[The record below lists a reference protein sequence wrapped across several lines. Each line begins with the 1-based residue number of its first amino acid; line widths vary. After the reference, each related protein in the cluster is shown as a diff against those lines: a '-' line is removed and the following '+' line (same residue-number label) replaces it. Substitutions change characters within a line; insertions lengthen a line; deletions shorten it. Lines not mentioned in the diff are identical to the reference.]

1 MWKNQLL
8 LYALLGITFFGLFPK
23 LEAQGAPAPA
33 DLVLLIDGSESIGA
47 ANFPRIRDLAVQL
60 IDGLAVG
67 KDTIRVALV
76 LYGANP
82 EIQFY
87 LNSYDNKES
96 ILSAIQGL
104 TYPGGDEANL
114 GAALEEVAD
123 SLLGSDAGG
132 RAEEGVPQALVVI
145 SAGLSTDD
153 VSQGKRSLKL
163 ASVYTFGIAV
173 GDSGATAQLEA
184 VATDKSFVLSAPDVS
199 TVASMGDQILP
210 YINGVAERTI
220 VIETEITEALA
231 VGSRDVIFLIES
243 SMGNTFITAVRE
255 FIKKFIDIVP
265 IGPDQVQVGVAM
277 FSTTPRM
284 EINLN
289 SYNSK
294 ESLISALAK
303 IKPKPAVDINI
314 GSALE
319 FVRTSM
325 LSAESGSRIQQGV
338 PQLVLLLASKKSK
351 DSVQQPAE
359 ELRRMGV
366 LTLAVGS
373 KAADE
378 AELKQIAFDESV
390 VFMLKDMRGL
400 LRNPGEIISPLST
413 LSGVVVTEVP
423 TETDT
428 TVDVTTV
435 QTQRVV
441 RDIVFLVDG
450 SSYVGNA
457 NLQHVRDF
465 ISGVVNRLD
474 IRPERVR
481 IGLMQFAEGQRTE
494 FYLNTHNTKEKVLS
508 SIAQLRLMGGRAL
521 NTGAALEYALANH
534 FQPSAG
540 SRRRQGV
547 QQVLVLITGGP
558 SQDEVKRVADR
569 VALDN
574 VLTFAVGA
582 GQVEQ
587 DFLKQVAFVENL
599 AYYRR
604 NFADLSGVV
613 DQIMTPLIS
622 VVGETDTVEADIE
635 IVSPPP
641 SGIERDVAFLIDG
654 SDDVRSDFPYIR
666 DFISKVIEPLDIG
679 VDKVRV
685 SVVQHSERP
694 SPSFYLNTYQTK
706 EEVLRAVNGLNLAG
720 GRSLNTGAALT
731 FMKNNILSPQY
742 GSRAA
747 QNVPQFLIVL
757 TGGRS
762 RDSVKEPA
770 VALKTD
776 GVVPFG
782 VGVKNADPKQIEE
795 ISQNPSFAFNVKEF
809 NMLDTVGK
817 TLKNYVSLPKA
828 DLNTLLMEVDS
839 KDIAKDVVFLLDGS
853 DGTKSGF
860 HAVCDFVQSVV
871 EKLDV
876 EESKYRVSVVQYS
889 DNPEVDFYLKTYST
903 KAEVVNAIRFL
914 KHKGGKVANTGAALQ
929 FVRHQVFTSSSGSRR
944 LHGIPQILILLS
956 SRPSNDE
963 VKGPAMALKDLG
975 IMTMSIGVENADP
988 IELKTISHQSQL
1000 THYITRFDD
1009 LPLFEP
1015 QLVSTL
1021 KNFSKESGE
1030 IFNTGVPDS
1039 TVELDA
1045 AQRDIVFLLD
1055 GSDDTRDAFKQMC
1068 RFVQRVVD
1076 KLNIGENSDRVS
1088 VAQYSR
1094 EPQVHFYLNT
1104 HATKQD
1110 YLNSIESLQHQGGSP
1125 LNTGRALD
1133 YIKNNMFIASSGSR
1147 MLEGVPQILVLVT
1160 GGRSQD
1166 DVRAPAAALKQDHVV
1181 SFSIGTQNAD
1191 IIQLQTISYT
1201 PGHTLT
1207 VPQFDDLQTIEQ
1219 KLISYVK
1226 RVPRQPKRPQPTTI
1240 DDRKRDIVFLIDG
1253 SDDTKESFKGVQNFV
1268 QTLVQQ
1274 LNVAP
1279 NKNRVSMVQY
1289 SDDTAVDFLLN
1300 THTSSDDVINHVQ
1313 RIIHKGGPLRNTGAA
1328 LQFVKDN
1335 LFTAAAG
1342 SRYLEGV
1349 PQVLVLLS
1357 SGRSKDDIQG
1367 PVKAL
1372 QDIGVISLSIGT
1384 SNADT
1389 LELQTISHQP
1399 NYFLISDFENIL
1411 EVQENIL
1418 SLIKGISYQQL
1429 PTMTPQ
1435 VSESVKRDIAFL
1447 IDGSED
1453 SRIGFESIRSFI
1465 QTFVESLNIEEDLDR
1480 VAVVQYIRD
1489 PTANFYLSSYSTK
1502 KEVLNSI
1509 RSIRHKSGR
1518 PLNTGAALLFIKEN
1532 IFAIS
1537 SGSRHNKGVPQI
1549 LYLFSGGRSNDDV
1562 RTVSQSLRESN
1573 INVFTIGTRNAD
1585 TLELQTMASTP
1596 AYAFSVPDF
1605 TSISSIYPRVAS
1617 ILTSGYEITEQF
1629 PTPRVQTSSGERHI
1643 VFLIDGSDD
1652 ASLRFTA
1659 IRDFVA
1665 SLVETFDVG
1674 QGKDQ
1679 IAVVQ
1684 FSNTAVMSF
1693 NLSTYA
1699 STAEVVD
1706 AIRNLKPKGGMPQY
1720 IGQALQFVR
1729 DNIFT
1734 SRSKSRQIEGV
1745 SQNLV
1750 LVAGGRSRDSP
1761 HGPAKTLKSMGV
1773 DIFAIG
1779 SRQTDPI
1786 EMEAISSQKNYA
1798 FAVPD
1803 LSDLKNMRQS
1813 LLTKLTKTEVRHK
1826 ENTKIDGTGFKRDI
1840 AFLVD
1845 GSDNTRRGFQEICDF
1860 LYNIITN
1867 LNVGTDNDRI
1877 AVVQYSN
1884 VAVAN
1889 FYFNSFSR
1897 KEDVLNAVNVL
1908 SHKGGRPLNTG
1919 SALRYVKEN
1928 IFSSSSGCRH
1938 KEGIPQ
1944 ILILLTSG
1952 RSRDRISEAASA
1964 LKELGV
1970 LIVGIGV
1977 KYSDSELHD
1986 ISSENHV
1993 LSFADFSE
2001 LPKIQAQ
2008 LLEAMKPSDYKKE
2021 SIAESHTPRR
2031 DVVFLLDGSDGTR
2044 NGFPAMKEFV
2054 QRMVERL
2061 EIAENRDR
2069 ISVVQYSRDTEVNF
2083 NLNTYTKKEGILD
2096 ALRGL
2101 RHKGGRPLNT
2111 GAALQYVRDNVIT
2124 ASSGSRR
2131 LEGVPQ
2137 ILIVLSGGRS
2147 FDSVDTAAS
2156 SLKEL
2161 GILTFGIGS
2170 RASDSRELQI
2180 ISSDPN
2186 YVLSVSDFTELPNV
2200 QEQLLASVQAVA
2212 MPSTPASPTVIADY
2226 TIPRKDVVILL
2237 DGSDGTR
2244 NSFPAMREFL
2254 QRLVEQFNIEENRDR
2269 VSVVQYSKDAE
2280 AHFYLN
2286 TYATKGEILNTVRSL
2301 RHRGGRPLNTG
2312 AALQYVMN
2320 NVFTASAGSRKQEGV
2335 PQVLILFSGGRS
2347 NDNIDTPASAL
2358 KESGVLIFGIGTRN
2372 SSREVQIIANGPTYA
2387 QSIPEFSDL
2396 PSVQQQFLS
2405 SLNNVLVQVLQV
2417 TPTVM
2422 VERRMAGRDVVFL
2435 LDGSDGTRSSF
2446 PAMRN
2451 FVERMVERLNVS
2463 ERQDRVSVVQF
2474 SRDPEAH
2481 FYLNTYTKKEDILDT
2496 VRGLRHKGGRP
2507 LNTGAALQYVRDSVF
2522 TASSGS
2528 RRLEGVPQLLILLSG
2543 GSSFDNVDTPA
2554 TSLKELG
2561 VLIFGIGSR
2570 SSDSSELQRISH
2582 DPSYVLS
2589 VSDFSDLP
2597 SVQQQLFTNINTVVV
2612 AGTPITTTIIAEGRG
2627 PRRDVVFLLDG
2638 SDGTRNGFPAMK
2650 EFVQRMV
2657 ERLEI
2662 AENRD
2667 RISVVQY
2674 SRDAEV
2680 NFNLNTY
2687 TKKEGILDAL
2697 RGLRHKGGRPL
2708 NTGAALQYV
2717 RDNVFTA
2724 SSGSRRLE
2732 GVPQI
2737 LIVLSGGRSFDSVDT
2752 AASSLKELGILTFGI
2767 GSRASDSRELQIISS
2782 DPNYVLSVSDFT
2794 ELPNVQEQL
2803 LASVQAVAMPIT
2815 PTSPAVTADYTLPR
2829 KDVVFLLDGSDGNRN
2844 SFPAMREFV
2853 QRVVEQFNI
2862 DANEDHVSVVQ
2873 YSRDTEVN
2881 FYLNT
2886 YTSKEDIL
2894 DSVRALRHKGGRP
2907 LNTGAALQYVKDNVF
2922 TASYG
2927 SRRLEGVPQILI
2939 VLSGGKSFDSVDTA
2953 ASSLKELGIL
2963 TFGIGSRGSDSRELQ
2978 RISYDPSYALSVSD
2992 FTELPNVQEQLLASV
3007 QAVAMPSTPASPTVI
3022 ADYTIPRKDVVILLD
3037 GSDGTRNSFPAMRE
3051 FLQRVVE
3058 QFNIEE
3064 NRDRVSV
3071 VQYSK
3076 DAEAHFYLNTYAT
3089 KGEILNTVR
3098 SLRHKGGRPLN
3109 TGAALQY
3116 VMNNV
3121 FTASAGSRKQE
3132 GVPQVLIL
3140 FSGGRSNDNI
3150 DTPASALK
3158 ESGVLI
3164 FGIGTRNSSREVQKI
3179 ANGPTYAQS
3188 IPEFSDL
3195 PSVQQQFLSSLNNVL
3210 VQVLQV
3216 TPTVMVERRM
3226 AGRDVVFL
3234 LDGSDGTRSSFPAM
3248 RNFVERMVERLNV
3261 SERRDRVSVVQFSRD
3276 PEAHFYLNTYTKK
3289 EDILDTV
3296 RGLRHKGGRPLNTGA
3311 ALQYV
3316 RDSVFTASS
3325 GSRRLEGVPQL
3336 LILLSGG
3343 RSFDNVDTPAT
3354 SLKELGV
3361 LIFGI
3366 GSRSS
3371 DSSELQR
3378 ISHDPSYVL
3387 SVSDFSDLPSV
3398 QQQLFTNIN
3407 TVVVA
3412 GTPITT
3418 TIIAEGRGPRRDVV
3432 FLLDGSDG
3440 TRNGFPAM
3448 KEFVQR
3454 MVERLEIAENR
3465 DRISV
3470 VQYSRDAEVNFN
3482 LNTYTKK
3489 EGILDALRGLRHKGG
3504 RPLNTGAA
3512 LQYVRNNVFTA
3523 SSGSRRLE
3531 GVPQILI
3538 VLSGGRSFDSV
3549 DTAASSLKEL
3559 GILTFGIGSR
3569 ASDSRELQI
3578 ISSDPNY
3585 VLSVSDFTEL
3595 PNVQEQ
3601 LLASV
3606 QAVAMPITPTS
3617 PAVTA
3622 DYTLPRK
3629 DVVFLLDGSD
3639 GNRNSFPAMREFVQ
3653 RVVEQFNIDANEDHV
3668 SVVQYSRDTEVNF
3681 YLNTY
3686 TSKEDILDSVR
3697 ALRHKGG
3704 RPLNTG
3710 AALQYVKDN
3719 VFTASYGSRRLE
3731 GVPQILIVLS
3741 GGKSFDSVDTAAS
3754 SLKELGILTFGIG
3767 SRGSDSREL
3776 QRISYDPSYALSVS
3790 DFTELPNVQEQLL
3803 ASVQA
3808 VAMPSTPA
3816 SPTVIADYTIPRK
3829 DVVILLDGSDGT
3841 RNSFPAMREFLQRVV
3856 EQFNIEEN
3864 RDRVSVVQYSKDAE
3878 AHFYLNTYATK
3889 GEILNTVRSL
3899 RHRGG
3904 RPLNTG
3910 AALQYVMNNVFT
3922 ASAGSRKQEGVPQ
3935 VLILFSG
3942 GRSNDNIDTPA
3953 SALKESGVLIFGIG
3967 TRNSS
3972 REVQKI
3978 ANGPTYAKS
3987 IPEFSDLRSVQQQ
4000 FLSSLNNVLVQVL
4013 QVTPTVM
4020 VERRMAGR
4028 DVVFL
4033 LDGSDGTRS
4042 SFPAM
4047 RNFVERMVESLNV
4060 SERRDRV
4067 SVVQFS
4073 RDPEA
4078 HFYLNTYTK
4087 KEDILDTVRGLRHKG
4102 GRPLNTGAALQYV
4115 RDSVFTASSGSRRLE
4130 GVPQLLILLSGGSSF
4145 DNVDTP
4151 ATSLKELGVLIF
4163 GIGSRS
4169 SDSSELQ
4176 RISHDP
4182 SYVLSVSDFSDLP
4195 SVQQQLFT
4203 NINTGVVAGTPIT
4216 TTIIAEGR
4224 RQRRDVVFL
4233 LDGSDGTRNGFPAMK
4248 EFVQRMVERLEV
4260 AENRDRISVVQYSR
4274 DAEVNFNLNTYTK
4287 KEGILDALRGLRH
4300 KGGRP
4305 LNTGAALQYVRDNVF
4320 TASSGSRRP
4329 EGVPQILIVLSG
4341 GRSFDS
4347 VDTAASSLK
4356 ELGILTFG
4364 IGSRASDSRE
4374 LQLISSDPNYALS
4387 VSDFSEL
4394 PNVQEQLLASVQAV
4408 AMPITP
4414 TSPAVTADYTLPRKD
4429 VVFLL
4434 DGSDGNRKS
4443 FPAMREFV
4451 QRVVEQFNIDA
4462 NDDHVSVVQYSRD
4475 TEVNFYLNTYT
4486 SKEDI
4491 LDSVRGLR
4499 HKGGR
4504 PLNMGAALQY
4514 VKDNV
4519 FTASYGS
4526 RRLEGVPQIL
4536 IVLSG
4541 GKSFDSVDTAA
4552 SSLKDLGVLTF
4563 GIGSRGSDS
4572 RELQRI
4578 SYDPNYALSVSD
4590 FTELPNVQEQLLASV
4605 QAVVMPITP
4614 TSPTFTAESQGPK
4627 KDVVFVIDGSD
4638 GVGREFPIIQEFV
4651 RRVVENLNIG
4661 ENKIRVSVV
4670 QYGDSPNA
4678 DIYLN
4683 SHKTKEGVLNGI
4695 KELRQRGGRQRNLG
4709 RAIDFV
4715 AREVLASGRGGRKQE
4730 GVPQFVV
4737 VVSGGKATDNIRTS
4751 ATTLKQSGIVPF
4763 SIGTREVDTEELQV
4777 ISYVPKYA
4785 YVVDDLPGLYTVQD
4799 TLITSLTELSS
4810 EELAKLRPFYPA
4822 ESVPIPSGPRGDKRD
4837 VVFLIDG
4844 TTKMRS
4850 EFPAIKSMIQR
4861 VVDKLDVGL
4870 DNVRVSVVQYSD
4882 DPKLEFLLN
4891 EHSTKE
4897 EVRQALQRIRSKGGS
4912 ELNTGQALEY
4922 VSKNI
4927 YQRSAG
4933 SRVEEGVP
4941 QFLILVTGGKSNDD
4955 VSGPAN
4961 QLKLSNVA
4969 PLAVGAHN
4977 ADAEELKLISF
4988 TPELTYTIRDFQQL
5002 PRVEQELFNKVS
5014 TMTKTVTSVTTTPE
5028 VKLSLGKKD
5037 IIFLIDGSDSVGQS
5051 GVAHIR
5057 DFILKVVEQL
5067 DVQPDQVRVALVQYG
5082 GKPKTEFS
5090 LNSHNNKQSVISA
5103 IKRLRHMGG
5112 RGADLAEAIK
5122 YVMQKE
5128 LQGSAGVRPVE
5139 ASQHLVVLT
5148 GGRSSSDVSS
5158 YGPILK
5164 GSRIN
5169 CIGIGAEKA
5178 DRNQLEQIATTSADV
5193 LQVPT
5198 FPSLQ
5203 NIKSQFIA
5211 RLNGTMV
5218 DEPSPEEPTYVLPQ
5232 SKAADIVFLVDG
5244 SINLGRENFK
5254 VVMEFILNLID
5265 LFFTERDNLKIG
5277 LAHYAADVTD
5287 VFYLNSYKN
5296 KDDIISA
5303 ITRVEYKGGREI
5315 KTGNAIRHVQQTQ
5328 FVKEK
5333 GSRKDEGIP
5342 QILMVVTGGRSND
5355 DSQSAA
5361 LALKSTGVR
5370 IYAVGVGDL
5379 EDELNKL
5386 GSEATTVARASTF
5399 QELSELNEQ
5408 ILETLD
5414 DEVKGKLCTGV
5425 QDTTRACK
5433 LDVLV
5438 GFDVA
5443 SQNIFAA
5450 QRSLETKIS
5459 AILQRITQMQPISCT
5474 SGQVPSVQVGMLAM
5488 DSASE
5493 PVQLDFTNRYTDLL
5507 ENFKALRNRGPF
5519 VLNTA
5524 TIKAYSD
5531 RFKTQP
5537 SDSIKVVIH
5546 LTDGLDAQY
5555 SILKERV
5562 EKMQTTGINSFILV
5576 ALERV
5581 PRFEDAVLLEFG
5593 RGFRYTRPLRVNLMD
5608 LDYELLEE
5616 LDNIAERECCS
5627 VPCKCNGQ
5635 RGDRG
5640 AVGVPGL
5647 KGQPGGQG
5655 FSGHPGDEGGPG
5667 ERGPPGVNGTQ
5678 GFQGCQGQR
5687 GVKGSRGYNGEKG
5700 EIGEIG
5706 LNGIN
5711 GEEGTTG
5718 VAGPPGDRGNPGE
5731 RGPKGAKGQ
5740 AGDVGQTGIRGDPG
5754 TPGIENNQRGPKGDP
5769 GDAGPAG
5776 EPGVDGTKGDP
5787 GEPGRLGPDGKRGT
5801 PGQAG
5806 ASGKP
5811 GAAGLQG
5818 EPGVGGSRGPAG
5830 PIGAPG
5836 IRGEGGNPGPSGP
5849 GGLPGPSGEKGRRG
5863 AFGRKGEP
5871 GEPGTKGVV
5880 GPQGPRGEPGDDGR
5894 DGAGV
5899 PGPKG
5904 RKGDEG
5910 FPGFPGS
5917 KGDAGDPGSK
5927 GGNGPRGNNGQ
5938 RGMSGGTGGPG
5949 QKGEIGYPG
5958 PYGQKGPRG
5967 PGVVQCDLV
5976 KKIRDNCPCCY
5987 GAQECPLYPTELAFA
6002 LDASDGVSRVAFNN
6016 MRDTVLRLVS
6026 DITIAESNCP
6036 RGARVALALYNNE
6049 VTTEIRFADAL
6060 KKRALVERVQ
6070 GLQALQTRKQRS
6082 LETAMNFVAQNTFKR
6097 VRSGFLVRK
6106 VAIFFV
6112 NGPVTLT
6119 KEFSSA
6125 ALRLYDA
6132 GIASVFLLNREDRQL
6147 TRALQINNTALAQ
6160 VIVLPSPGS
6169 TEYNNVV
6176 KKTMACH
6183 ICFDVCAPDQMCDYV
6198 PPSRARDRRDSTT
6211 DLDIDMT
6218 FILDSSETTWPSVFS
6233 EMKLYVAQMVA
6244 QLEMSPE
6251 PASTTHHARVALVQ
6265 HAPYE
6270 YLHNGS
6276 GIPVSVAFGLTDHKS
6291 ASTVQ
6296 SFLLDKVHQLEGG
6309 WALAAALEGTVEHVF
6324 EKAPHPRS
6332 LKVLVLLVTGTVE
6345 QDEERIVRAAIE
6357 VKCKGYFI
6365 VVMAVG
6371 KLFSAGDARVLA
6383 QVASEP
6389 SDVFY
6394 KRVDGPSGFYDDHIQ
6409 TFARL
6414 LPKYLSL
6421 ENAFY
6426 LSPEVSKKCQWYQS
6440 DQPNKIPF
6448 RRPQIHEKHQKQHE
6462 KQEVH
6467 DKKHKESSMEEL
6479 HLVNVTSS
6487 GFSLQWLSS
6496 DSKAIHEVTVTRLR
6510 DHSLVL
6516 RKKFTGTHLSI
6527 TELEAAQTYHV
6538 VVTTRND
6545 NGQVANTYK
6554 GIVSTKSAEQKLL
6567 TVSEVMG
6574 IVPTAPPSK
6583 LEMKSAEQNIL
6594 NASEMMGMVSTTPLS
6609 KPEIKS
6615 VEQKSLTVSEV
6626 TRIGSSA
6633 HLNTPEIKSAEQK
6646 ILTPSEVTGIVSTA
6660 PLSKPE
6666 IINNLMDP
6674 CSLDFDSGLPCKD
6687 YAAKWYFDRKN
6698 GFCTQFWFGGC
6709 GGNDNRFESEADCLK
6724 HCLKTV
6730 TEQKA
6735 SSEHIE
6741 AVLPPAPAP
6750 AALRSNVDICK
6761 LPKEEGTCI
6770 KFVLMWHYDTLSG
6783 KCTRF
6788 WYGGCGGN
6796 QNRFDTQDECRKA
6809 CEKTAPVKQAVIAA
6823 GHT

>member
-1 MWKNQLL
+1 M
-8 LYALLGITFFGLFPK
+8 
-23 LEAQGAPAPA
+23 
-33 DLVLLIDGSESIGA
+33 
-47 ANFPRIRDLAVQL
+47 
-60 IDGLAVG
+60 
-67 KDTIRVALV
+67 
-76 LYGANP
+76 
-82 EIQFY
+82 
-87 LNSYDNKES
+87 
-96 ILSAIQGL
+96 
-104 TYPGGDEANL
+104 
-114 GAALEEVAD
+114 
-123 SLLGSDAGG
+123 
-132 RAEEGVPQALVVI
+132 
-145 SAGLSTDD
+145 
-153 VSQGKRSLKL
+153 
-163 ASVYTFGIAV
+163 
-173 GDSGATAQLEA
+173 
-184 VATDKSFVLSAPDVS
+184 
-199 TVASMGDQILP
+199 
-210 YINGVAERTI
+210 
-220 VIETEITEALA
+220 
-231 VGSRDVIFLIES
+231 
-243 SMGNTFITAVRE
+243 RE
-255 FIKKFIDIVP
+255 
-265 IGPDQVQVGVAM
+265 
-277 FSTTPRM
+277 
-284 EINLN
+284 
-289 SYNSK
+289 
-294 ESLISALAK
+294 
-303 IKPKPAVDINI
+303 
-314 GSALE
+314 
-319 FVRTSM
+319 
-325 LSAESGSRIQQGV
+325 
-338 PQLVLLLASKKSK
+338 
-351 DSVQQPAE
+351 
-359 ELRRMGV
+359 
-366 LTLAVGS
+366 
-373 KAADE
+373 
-378 AELKQIAFDESV
+378 
-390 VFMLKDMRGL
+390 
-400 LRNPGEIISPLST
+400 
-413 LSGVVVTEVP
+413 
-423 TETDT
+423 
-428 TVDVTTV
+428 
-435 QTQRVV
+435 
-441 RDIVFLVDG
+441 
-450 SSYVGNA
+450 
-457 NLQHVRDF
+457 
-465 ISGVVNRLD
+465 
-474 IRPERVR
+474 
-481 IGLMQFAEGQRTE
+481 
-494 FYLNTHNTKEKVLS
+494 
-508 SIAQLRLMGGRAL
+508 
-521 NTGAALEYALANH
+521 
-534 FQPSAG
+534 
-540 SRRRQGV
+540 
-547 QQVLVLITGGP
+547 
-558 SQDEVKRVADR
+558 
-569 VALDN
+569 
-574 VLTFAVGA
+574 
-582 GQVEQ
+582 
-587 DFLKQVAFVENL
+587 
-599 AYYRR
+599 
-604 NFADLSGVV
+604 
-613 DQIMTPLIS
+613 
-622 VVGETDTVEADIE
+622 
-635 IVSPPP
+635 
-641 SGIERDVAFLIDG
+641 
-654 SDDVRSDFPYIR
+654 
-666 DFISKVIEPLDIG
+666 
-679 VDKVRV
+679 
-685 SVVQHSERP
+685 
-694 SPSFYLNTYQTK
+694 
-706 EEVLRAVNGLNLAG
+706 
-720 GRSLNTGAALT
+720 
-731 FMKNNILSPQY
+731 
-742 GSRAA
+742 
-747 QNVPQFLIVL
+747 
-757 TGGRS
+757 
-762 RDSVKEPA
+762 
-770 VALKTD
+770 
-776 GVVPFG
+776 
-782 VGVKNADPKQIEE
+782 
-795 ISQNPSFAFNVKEF
+795 
-809 NMLDTVGK
+809 
-817 TLKNYVSLPKA
+817 
-828 DLNTLLMEVDS
+828 
-839 KDIAKDVVFLLDGS
+839 
-853 DGTKSGF
+853 
-860 HAVCDFVQSVV
+860 
-871 EKLDV
+871 
-876 EESKYRVSVVQYS
+876 
-889 DNPEVDFYLKTYST
+889 
-903 KAEVVNAIRFL
+903 
-914 KHKGGKVANTGAALQ
+914 
-929 FVRHQVFTSSSGSRR
+929 
-944 LHGIPQILILLS
+944 
-956 SRPSNDE
+956 
-963 VKGPAMALKDLG
+963 
-975 IMTMSIGVENADP
+975 
-988 IELKTISHQSQL
+988 
-1000 THYITRFDD
+1000 
-1009 LPLFEP
+1009 
-1015 QLVSTL
+1015 
-1021 KNFSKESGE
+1021 
-1030 IFNTGVPDS
+1030 
-1039 TVELDA
+1039 
-1045 AQRDIVFLLD
+1045 
-1055 GSDDTRDAFKQMC
+1055 
-1068 RFVQRVVD
+1068 FVQRVVEQF
-1076 KLNIGENSDRVS
+1076 NIDANE
-1088 VAQYSR
+1088 
-1094 EPQVHFYLNT
+1094 
-1104 HATKQD
+1104 
-1110 YLNSIESLQHQGGSP
+1110 
-1125 LNTGRALD
+1125 
-1133 YIKNNMFIASSGSR
+1133 
-1147 MLEGVPQILVLVT
+1147 
-1160 GGRSQD
+1160 
-1166 DVRAPAAALKQDHVV
+1166 DHV
-1181 SFSIGTQNAD
+1181 
-1191 IIQLQTISYT
+1191 
-1201 PGHTLT
+1201 
-1207 VPQFDDLQTIEQ
+1207 
-1219 KLISYVK
+1219 
-1226 RVPRQPKRPQPTTI
+1226 
-1240 DDRKRDIVFLIDG
+1240 
-1253 SDDTKESFKGVQNFV
+1253 
-1268 QTLVQQ
+1268 
-1274 LNVAP
+1274 
-1279 NKNRVSMVQY
+1279 
-1289 SDDTAVDFLLN
+1289 
-1300 THTSSDDVINHVQ
+1300 
-1313 RIIHKGGPLRNTGAA
+1313 
-1328 LQFVKDN
+1328 
-1335 LFTAAAG
+1335 
-1342 SRYLEGV
+1342 
-1349 PQVLVLLS
+1349 
-1357 SGRSKDDIQG
+1357 
-1367 PVKAL
+1367 
-1372 QDIGVISLSIGT
+1372 
-1384 SNADT
+1384 
-1389 LELQTISHQP
+1389 
-1399 NYFLISDFENIL
+1399 
-1411 EVQENIL
+1411 
-1418 SLIKGISYQQL
+1418 
-1429 PTMTPQ
+1429 
-1435 VSESVKRDIAFL
+1435 
-1447 IDGSED
+1447 
-1453 SRIGFESIRSFI
+1453 
-1465 QTFVESLNIEEDLDR
+1465 
-1480 VAVVQYIRD
+1480 
-1489 PTANFYLSSYSTK
+1489 
-1502 KEVLNSI
+1502 
-1509 RSIRHKSGR
+1509 
-1518 PLNTGAALLFIKEN
+1518 
-1532 IFAIS
+1532 
-1537 SGSRHNKGVPQI
+1537 
-1549 LYLFSGGRSNDDV
+1549 
-1562 RTVSQSLRESN
+1562 
-1573 INVFTIGTRNAD
+1573 
-1585 TLELQTMASTP
+1585 
-1596 AYAFSVPDF
+1596 
-1605 TSISSIYPRVAS
+1605 
-1617 ILTSGYEITEQF
+1617 
-1629 PTPRVQTSSGERHI
+1629 
-1643 VFLIDGSDD
+1643 
-1652 ASLRFTA
+1652 
-1659 IRDFVA
+1659 
-1665 SLVETFDVG
+1665 
-1674 QGKDQ
+1674 
-1679 IAVVQ
+1679 
-1684 FSNTAVMSF
+1684 
-1693 NLSTYA
+1693 
-1699 STAEVVD
+1699 
-1706 AIRNLKPKGGMPQY
+1706 
-1720 IGQALQFVR
+1720 
-1729 DNIFT
+1729 
-1734 SRSKSRQIEGV
+1734 
-1745 SQNLV
+1745 
-1750 LVAGGRSRDSP
+1750 
-1761 HGPAKTLKSMGV
+1761 
-1773 DIFAIG
+1773 
-1779 SRQTDPI
+1779 
-1786 EMEAISSQKNYA
+1786 
-1798 FAVPD
+1798 
-1803 LSDLKNMRQS
+1803 
-1813 LLTKLTKTEVRHK
+1813 
-1826 ENTKIDGTGFKRDI
+1826 
-1840 AFLVD
+1840 
-1845 GSDNTRRGFQEICDF
+1845 
-1860 LYNIITN
+1860 
-1867 LNVGTDNDRI
+1867 
-1877 AVVQYSN
+1877 
-1884 VAVAN
+1884 
-1889 FYFNSFSR
+1889 
-1897 KEDVLNAVNVL
+1897 
-1908 SHKGGRPLNTG
+1908 
-1919 SALRYVKEN
+1919 
-1928 IFSSSSGCRH
+1928 
-1938 KEGIPQ
+1938 
-1944 ILILLTSG
+1944 
-1952 RSRDRISEAASA
+1952 
-1964 LKELGV
+1964 
-1970 LIVGIGV
+1970 
-1977 KYSDSELHD
+1977 
-1986 ISSENHV
+1986 
-1993 LSFADFSE
+1993 
-2001 LPKIQAQ
+2001 
-2008 LLEAMKPSDYKKE
+2008 
-2021 SIAESHTPRR
+2021 
-2031 DVVFLLDGSDGTR
+2031 
-2044 NGFPAMKEFV
+2044 
-2054 QRMVERL
+2054 
-2061 EIAENRDR
+2061 
-2069 ISVVQYSRDTEVNF
+2069 SVVQYSRDTEVHF
-2083 NLNTYTKKEGILD
+2083 YLNTYTSKEDILD
-2096 ALRGL
+2096 SVRGL

-2111 GAALQYVRDNVIT
+2111 GAALQYVKDNVFT
-2124 ASSGSRR
+2124 ASYGSRR

-2137 ILIVLSGGRS
+2137 ILIVLSGGKS

-2161 GILTFGIGS
+2161 GVLTFGIGS
-2170 RASDSRELQI
+2170 RGSDSRELQR
-2180 ISSDPN
+2180 ISYDPN
-2186 YVLSVSDFTELPNV
+2186 YALSVSDFTELPNV

-2212 MPSTPASPTVIADY
+2212 MPTTPTSPTVIADY

-2244 NSFPAMREFL
+2244 NSFPAMREFV
-2254 QRLVEQFNIEENRDR
+2254 QRVVEQFNIEANRDR
-2269 VSVVQYSKDAE
+2269 VSVVQYSKDAV

-2286 TYATKGEILNTVRSL
+2286 TYATKEEILNTVRSL

-2320 NVFTASAGSRKQEGV
+2320 NVFTASAGSRRQEGV

-2372 SSREVQIIANGPTYA
+2372 SSREVQIIASGPTYA

-2405 SLNNVLVQVLQV
+2405 SLNNVLVQVLQM

-2446 PAMRN
+2446 PAMRD
-2451 FVERMVERLNVS
+2451 FVERMVERLNMS
-2463 ERQDRVSVVQF
+2463 ERRDRVSVVQF

-2481 FYLNTYTKKEDILDT
+2481 FYLNTYTNKEDILDT

-2528 RRLEGVPQLLILLSG
+2528 RRVEGVPQLLILLSG
-2543 GSSFDNVDTPA
+2543 GRSFDNVDIPA

-2570 SSDSSELQRISH
+2570 SSDSRELQRISH

-2597 SVQQQLFTNINTVVV
+2597 SVQQQLFTNINTVLVE
-2612 AGTPITTTIIAEGRG
+2612 GTPITTTIIGKRKTKLACFNAPHCNALCCLLSMSPISPDNVCFLAEGRR

-2657 ERLEI
+2657 ERLEV

-2667 RISVVQY
+2667 RVSVVQY

-2732 GVPQI
+2732 AVPQI

-2782 DPNYVLSVSDFT
+2782 DPNYALSVSDFS

-2815 PTSPAVTADYTLPR
+2815 PTSPAVTGMCMAELPKTDYTLPR

-2873 YSRDTEVN
+2873 YSRDTEVH

-2894 DSVRALRHKGGRP
+2894 DSVRGLRHKGGRP

-2953 ASSLKELGIL
+2953 ASSLKELGVL

-2978 RISYDPSYALSVSD
+2978 RISYDPNYALSVSD

-3007 QAVAMPSTPASPTVI
+3007 QAVAMPTTPTSPTVI

-3051 FLQRVVE
+3051 FVQRVVE
-3058 QFNIEE
+3058 QFNIEA

-3076 DAEAHFYLNTYAT
+3076 DAVAHFYLNTYAT
-3089 KGEILNTVR
+3089 KEEILNTVR
-3098 SLRHKGGRPLN
+3098 SLRHRGGRPLN

-3121 FTASAGSRKQE
+3121 FTASAGSRRQE

-3164 FGIGTRNSSREVQKI
+3164 FGIGTRNSSREVQII
-3179 ANGPTYAQS
+3179 ASGPTYAQS

-3210 VQVLQV
+3210 VQVLQM

-3248 RNFVERMVERLNV
+3248 RDFVERMVERLNM

-3276 PEAHFYLNTYTKK
+3276 PEAHFYLNTYTNK

-3325 GSRRLEGVPQL
+3325 GSRRVEGVPQL

-3343 RSFDNVDTPAT
+3343 RSFDNVDIPAT

-3371 DSSELQR
+3371 DSRELQR

-3407 TVVVA
+3407 TVLVE

-3418 TIIAEGRGPRRDVV
+3418 TIIGKRKTKLACFNAPHCNALCCLLSMSPISPDNVCFLAEGRRPRRDVV

-3454 MVERLEIAENR
+3454 MVERLEVAENR
-3465 DRISV
+3465 DRVSV

-3512 LQYVRNNVFTA
+3512 LQYVRDNVFTA

-3531 GVPQILI
+3531 AVPQILI

-3585 VLSVSDFTEL
+3585 ALSVSDFSEL

-3617 PAVTA
+3617 PAVTGMCMA
-3622 DYTLPRK
+3622 ELPKTDYTLPRK

-3668 SVVQYSRDTEVNF
+3668 SVVQYSRDTEVHF

-3697 ALRHKGG
+3697 GLRHKGG

-3754 SLKELGILTFGIG
+3754 SLKELG
-3767 SRGSDSREL
+3767 
-3776 QRISYDPSYALSVS
+3776 
-3790 DFTELPNVQEQLL
+3790 
-3803 ASVQA
+3803 
-3808 VAMPSTPA
+3808 
-3816 SPTVIADYTIPRK
+3816 
-3829 DVVILLDGSDGT
+3829 
-3841 RNSFPAMREFLQRVV
+3841 
-3856 EQFNIEEN
+3856 
-3864 RDRVSVVQYSKDAE
+3864 
-3878 AHFYLNTYATK
+3878 
-3889 GEILNTVRSL
+3889 
-3899 RHRGG
+3899 
-3904 RPLNTG
+3904 
-3910 AALQYVMNNVFT
+3910 
-3922 ASAGSRKQEGVPQ
+3922 
-3935 VLILFSG
+3935 
-3942 GRSNDNIDTPA
+3942 
-3953 SALKESGVLIFGIG
+3953 
-3967 TRNSS
+3967 
-3972 REVQKI
+3972 
-3978 ANGPTYAKS
+3978 
-3987 IPEFSDLRSVQQQ
+3987 
-4000 FLSSLNNVLVQVL
+4000 
-4013 QVTPTVM
+4013 
-4020 VERRMAGR
+4020 
-4028 DVVFL
+4028 
-4033 LDGSDGTRS
+4033 
-4042 SFPAM
+4042 
-4047 RNFVERMVESLNV
+4047 
-4060 SERRDRV
+4060 
-4067 SVVQFS
+4067 
-4073 RDPEA
+4073 
-4078 HFYLNTYTK
+4078 
-4087 KEDILDTVRGLRHKG
+4087 
-4102 GRPLNTGAALQYV
+4102 
-4115 RDSVFTASSGSRRLE
+4115 
-4130 GVPQLLILLSGGSSF
+4130 
-4145 DNVDTP
+4145 
-4151 ATSLKELGVLIF
+4151 
-4163 GIGSRS
+4163 
-4169 SDSSELQ
+4169 
-4176 RISHDP
+4176 
-4182 SYVLSVSDFSDLP
+4182 
-4195 SVQQQLFT
+4195 
-4203 NINTGVVAGTPIT
+4203 
-4216 TTIIAEGR
+4216 
-4224 RQRRDVVFL
+4224 
-4233 LDGSDGTRNGFPAMK
+4233 
-4248 EFVQRMVERLEV
+4248 
-4260 AENRDRISVVQYSR
+4260 
-4274 DAEVNFNLNTYTK
+4274 
-4287 KEGILDALRGLRH
+4287 
-4300 KGGRP
+4300 
-4305 LNTGAALQYVRDNVF
+4305 
-4320 TASSGSRRP
+4320 
-4329 EGVPQILIVLSG
+4329 
-4341 GRSFDS
+4341 
-4347 VDTAASSLK
+4347 
-4356 ELGILTFG
+4356 
-4364 IGSRASDSRE
+4364 
-4374 LQLISSDPNYALS
+4374 
-4387 VSDFSEL
+4387 
-4394 PNVQEQLLASVQAV
+4394 
-4408 AMPITP
+4408 
-4414 TSPAVTADYTLPRKD
+4414 
-4429 VVFLL
+4429 
-4434 DGSDGNRKS
+4434 
-4443 FPAMREFV
+4443 
-4451 QRVVEQFNIDA
+4451 
-4462 NDDHVSVVQYSRD
+4462 
-4475 TEVNFYLNTYT
+4475 
-4486 SKEDI
+4486 
-4491 LDSVRGLR
+4491 
-4499 HKGGR
+4499 
-4504 PLNMGAALQY
+4504 
-4514 VKDNV
+4514 
-4519 FTASYGS
+4519 
-4526 RRLEGVPQIL
+4526 
-4536 IVLSG
+4536 
-4541 GKSFDSVDTAA
+4541 
-4552 SSLKDLGVLTF
+4552 VLTF

-4605 QAVVMPITP
+4605 QAVAMPTTP
-4614 TSPTFTAESQGPK
+4614 TSPTVIADYTIPRKDVVILLDGSDGTRNSFSAMREFVQRVVEQFNIDANRDRVSVVQYSRDAEAHFYLNTYTTKDDILDSVRGLKHKGGRPLNTGAALQYIRNNVFTASSGSRRLEGVPQILIILSGGRSFDSVDTAASSLKELGVLTFGIGLRGSDSRELQRISHDPDSILFLRDFAYLSSVLQQLFTNIDMVVVKATSSTPIIIAIINALRPAEFSSVKNFRDVHEQEKSHQTNTVAEQKPHCTLSSFAGELSKACLRTESQGPK

-4695 KELRQRGGRQRNLG
+4695 KELRHRGGKQRNLG

-4730 GVPQFVV
+4730 GVPQFLV

-4751 ATTLKQSGIVPF
+4751 ATALKQSGIVPF
-4763 SIGTREVDTEELQV
+4763 SIGTREVDTQELQV

-4785 YVVDDLPGLYTVQD
+4785 YAVDDLPGLYTVQD

-4822 ESVPIPSGPRGDKRD
+4822 ESAPIPTGPRGDKRD

-4850 EFPAIKSMIQR
+4850 EFPAIRNMIQR

-4933 SRVEEGVP
+4933 SRIEEGVP

-4988 TPELTYTIRDFQQL
+4988 SPELTYTIRDFQQL

-5014 TMTKTVTSVTTTPE
+5014 TMTKTVTSVTPMPG
-5028 VKLSLGKKD
+5028 VKLSLGRKD
-5037 IIFLIDGSDSVGQS
+5037 IIFLIDGSDSVGPN

-5082 GKPKTEFS
+5082 ERPKTEFS

-5112 RGADLAEAIK
+5112 RGADLAEAIQ
-5122 YVMQKE
+5122 YVIRNE
-5128 LQGSAGVRPVE
+5128 LQASAGVRPSE

-5148 GGRSSSDVSS
+5148 GGRSSSDVSL
-5158 YGPILK
+5158 YGPLLK
-5164 GSRIN
+5164 GSRVN
-5169 CIGIGAEKA
+5169 CIGIGAENA
-5178 DRNQLEQIATTSADV
+5178 DTKQLEQIATTSADV
-5193 LQVPT
+5193 LQVAT
-5198 FPSLQ
+5198 FPSLP

-5211 RLNGTMV
+5211 RLNGTIV
-5218 DEPSPEEPTYVLPQ
+5218 DEPSPDEPSPGLPQ
-5232 SKAADIVFLVDG
+5232 AKAADIVFLVDG

-5254 VVMEFILNLID
+5254 EVMEFILNLID
-5265 LFFTERDNLKIG
+5265 LFFTERDKLQIG

-5303 ITRVEYKGGREI
+5303 ISRVEYKGGREI
-5315 KTGNAIRHVQQTQ
+5315 KTGSAIRHVQQTH
-5328 FVKEK
+5328 FVKER

-5342 QILMVVTGGRSND
+5342 QILMVVTGGRSKD
-5355 DSQSAA
+5355 DSKSAA
-5361 LALKSTGVR
+5361 LALKATGVR

-5414 DEVKGKLCTGV
+5414 DEVKGIKLCTGV
-5425 QDTTRACK
+5425 QDATRACR

-5450 QRSLETKIS
+5450 QRSLESKIS

-5493 PVQLDFTNRYTDLL
+5493 PVQLDFTDRYTDLL
-5507 ENFKALRNRGPF
+5507 EQFKALRSRGPF
-5519 VLNTA
+5519 VLNAA

-5531 RFKTQP
+5531 RFKSQP

-5555 SILKERV
+5555 NILKERV
-5562 EKMQTTGINSFILV
+5562 EKMRVTGVHSFILV

-5754 TPGIENNQRGPKGDP
+5754 IPGRDNNQRGPKGDP

-5776 EPGVDGTKGDP
+5776 EPGVDGSKGDP
-5787 GEPGRLGPDGKRGT
+5787 GEPGRLGSVGKRGT
-5801 PGQAG
+5801 PGKAG
-5806 ASGKP
+5806 ASGRP
-5811 GAAGLQG
+5811 GADGLLG

-5836 IRGEGGNPGPSGP
+5836 IRGEDGNPGPSGP

-5863 AFGRKGEP
+5863 AVGRKGEP
-5871 GEPGTKGVV
+5871 GEPGPKGVV

-5910 FPGFPGS
+5910 FPGFPGP

-5927 GGNGPRGNNGQ
+5927 GGPGPRGNNGQ
-5938 RGMSGGTGGPG
+5938 RGASGGTGGPG

-5987 GAQECPLYPTELAFA
+5987 DITLSNTHCIILPVELLSPNSSGAQECPLYPTELAFT
-6002 LDASDGVSRVAFNN
+6002 LDASDGISRPAFNN

-6106 VAIFFV
+6106 VAVFFV
-6112 NGPVTLT
+6112 NGPVTVT
-6119 KEFSSA
+6119 KEFSAA

-6147 TRALQINNTALAQ
+6147 SRALQLNNTALAQ

-6169 TEYNNVV
+6169 AEYNNVI
-6176 KKTMACH
+6176 KKTMSCH
-6183 ICFDVCAPDQMCDYV
+6183 ICLDVCAPDQMCDYV
-6198 PPSRARDRRDSTT
+6198 PPSRVRDRRDSTT

-6218 FILDSSETTWPSVFS
+6218 FILDSSETTWPSVFT

-6251 PASTTHHARVALVQ
+6251 PASSTHHARVALVQ

-6291 ASTVQ
+6291 ASIVQ

-6324 EKAPHPRS
+6324 EKAPHPRN
-6332 LKVLVLLVTGTVE
+6332 LKVLVLLVTGPVE

-6448 RRPQIHEKHQKQHE
+6448 RLPQIHEKPQKHHE

-6496 DSKAIHEVTVTRLR
+6496 DSKATHEVTVTRLR

-6516 RKKFTGTHLSI
+6516 RKNVTGTHLSI

-6554 GIVSTKSAEQKLL
+6554 GIVPTKSEEQKLL
-6567 TVSEVMG
+6567 TASEVMG
-6574 IVPTAPPSK
+6574 STASLSK
-6583 LEMKSAEQNIL
+6583 QEIKSSEQKIL
-6594 NASEMMGMVSTTPLS
+6594 NASEMMGMVSTVPLS
-6609 KPEIKS
+6609 KPEIT
-6615 VEQKSLTVSEV
+6615 EQKILTVSEV
-6626 TRIGSSA
+6626 TRIVSA
-6633 HLNTPEIKSAEQK
+6633 APLNTPEIKSAEQK
-6646 ILTPSEVTGIVSTA
+6646 ILTASEVMGSTA
-6660 PLSKPE
+6660 SLSKQEIKSSEQKILNASEVMGMVSIPLSVPLSKPE

-6724 HCLKTV
+6724 RCLKTV

-6735 SSEHIE
+6735 SGEHIK

-6750 AALRSNVDICK
+6750 VALHSNVDICK
-6761 LPKEEGTCI
+6761 LPKEEGTCA
-6770 KFVLMWHYDTLSG
+6770 KFVLKWHYDPLSG
-6783 KCTRF
+6783 NCTRF

-6796 QNRFDTQDECRKA
+6796 QNRFDTQDECKKA
-6809 CEKTAPVKQAVIAA
+6809 CGKTAPVKQVVIAA
-6823 GHT
+6823 GQT